1 MLQTNTWSVLNPT
14 DNQDI
19 TRTGWHL
26 PERSEETEIAEPQL
40 AHVKYGTGRIPCARG
55 MVACQ
60 GDLFT
65 ERSQAGSCEHRLPS
79 LTSSLSTKGESVT
92 Q

>member
-26 PERSEETEIAEPQL
+26 PERSEET
-40 AHVKYGTGRIPCARG
+40 VKLQSRSWHMSNMAQVESPVLEEWWRAKVICSQKGVRQGLVSTD
-55 MVACQ
+55 CQ
-60 GDLFT
+60 
-65 ERSQAGSCEHRLPS
+65 
-79 LTSSLSTKGESVT
+79 V
-92 Q
+92 